1 MDAYLALER
10 RFSAGMA
17 SWDSSWVDAGTLH
30 KELKVGKAFTNW
42 IKGRINRY
50 EFVGNED
57 YKPDSP
63 KRVNQNSHG
72 EIENLRSAL
81 SLLIWQK
88 NYQWQR
94 IIKLSEKCNK
104 EM

>member
-1 MDAYLALER
+1 LDAYLALER

-30 KELKVGKAFTNW
+30 KELKAGKAFTNW

-72 EIENLRSAL
+72 GDRKSKICSLTLDMAEELSMAENNKIER
-81 SLLIWQK
+81 
-88 NYQWQR
+88 
-94 IIKLSEKCNK
+94 